1 MRKRLQT
8 AAIYLAAT
16 LVAGTVAGQQ
26 IAATKFTSVGR
37 GWPLAADLRDYELTG
52 ATIPLQFGPNGPI
65 RDQSNFVGS
74 ARNGAVPPGV
84 EPLPV
89 DLFTSKDFYQDREL
103 WTDKRYFRCNSPVAL
118 EEIRGANGGPG
129 LIGDKPPA
137 TGAWGV
143 CDRDYPR
150 EGIVSPYPFK
160 TAQEHYAALRAET
173 AARGG
178 AGKTPS
184 AEQLAEWTGRYM
196 HPGNTPDR
204 LADWTGKDT
213 GTSPQSYWYRM
224 RHNQT
229 PTILSLLTPE
239 YQTR

>member
-103 WTDKRYFRCNSPVAL
+103 WTDQRYFRCNSPAAI
-118 EEIRGANGGPG
+118 EDQWGGNRTG
-129 LIGDKPPA
+129 LIGSNPPA
-137 TGAWGV
+137 TAAWGH

-150 EGIVSPYPFK
+150 ESIVSPYPFE
-160 TAQEHYAALRAET
+160 TAQEHYEALMAET
-173 AARGG
+173 KKRGG
-178 AGKTPS
+178 
-184 AEQLAEWTGRYM
+184 
-196 HPGNTPDR
+196 
-204 LADWTGKDT
+204 
-213 GTSPQSYWYRM
+213 
-224 RHNQT
+224 
-229 PTILSLLTPE
+229 PT
-239 YQTR
+239 Q